1 MYDNSTYHNNESSTG
16 VGCIT
21 HIKTLGL
28 QFGASSSCD
37 GHDTVRLQ
45 PQCFYYLTN
54 WNILNQLNQMNGHQC
69 CTKNSSISLT
79 AQTDWFLLA
88 LCGDNPLW
96 MIEMNRND
104 PKTVEII
111 KVRLPVHQVQHAG
124 GSCDYVMTMGS
135 ICLKGTIQCFAF
147 DLLIHFGVLLF
158 RIWFFS
164 KVKTSAFDKRHLMAP
179 VLSDSRVISRDCFP
193 QTLNKVGMEFV
204 VAAMIR
210 MCLFLESPFKKQIE
224 KQTRQ
229 RESKL

>member
-1 MYDNSTYHNNESSTG
+1 M
-16 VGCIT
+16 
-21 HIKTLGL
+21 
-28 QFGASSSCD
+28 
-37 GHDTVRLQ
+37 
-45 PQCFYYLTN
+45 
-54 WNILNQLNQMNGHQC
+54 
-69 CTKNSSISLT
+69 
-79 AQTDWFLLA
+79 FLLPDKLEYFESA
-88 LCGDNPLW
+88 KSNEWASVLHKKLIHLPYCPDRLIFVGSLW
-96 MIEMNRND
+96 RQPIVDDRND

-158 RIWFFS
+158 IIWFFS